1 MTRNLPLFA
10 TLAALA
16 SQALLALPCFG
27 DEADDWNA
35 LAERVSIQSS
45 PSPAAALQAQS
56 MVRCAV
62 ERALEDGAALGRADA
77 AELAAAAAAHDV
89 LCRLYPER
97 RAEFDLRLK
106 GLADT
111 LKRGTPVMPA
121 LQAGRSAAAQAMRV
135 SYPQRLEAEP
145 SKPRAPE
152 PSLRRLQLP
161 GRDGPRPMQ
170 PARVPVRPLWRDRH
184 VIEL

>member
-1 MTRNLPLFA
+1 MTRKLSLIA

-27 DEADDWNA
+27 DEADEWNS
-35 LAERVSIQSS
+35 LAERVSMQSS

-62 ERALEDGAALGRADA
+62 ERALQDGAALGRAEA
-77 AELAAAAAAHDV
+77 AQLAAAVAAHDV

-111 LKRGTPVMPA
+111 LKRGTPVTPA
-121 LQAGRSAAAQAMRV
+121 LQAGRSAAAQAMQV

-145 SKPRAPE
+145 TGRRSPE
-152 PSLRRLQLP
+152 PSLRRLDLP
-161 GRDGPRPMQ
+161 GRDNPAPLQ
-170 PARVPVRPLWRDRH
+170 PKRVPVRPVWRDRH